1 MTKKLIRF
9 DWAIKR
15 ILRDKEN
22 FDILEGFLSE
32 LLGQTIQIEQIL
44 ESESNQETDTDKH
57 NRVDLL
63 VKNQLGELVIIEVQN
78 SKEYDYF
85 HRMLFGT
92 SKVITQYIKQGDPYA
107 NIKKVISVTIAYFD
121 LGQGKDYVYHGTNRF
136 VGIHFHDELEL
147 ANKQKTLYKKNQVQ
161 DIFPEYWIIKADQ
174 FNDKIVNALDEWI
187 YFLKNSEVLEGF
199 SAKGLQQ
206 AKEKLDELRMSE
218 KERREYQHYLKN
230 LMNIASERHTK
241 NADIEELLV
250 KREEKGKIE
259 GKIEEKIEVAQNG
272 IKAGLDN
279 KTISMLTGLSEEEI
293 QQLREKKNRN

>member
-1 MTKKLIRF
+1 
-9 DWAIKR
+9 
-15 ILRDKEN
+15 
-22 FDILEGFLSE
+22 
-32 LLGQTIQIEQIL
+32 
-44 ESESNQETDTDKH
+44 
-57 NRVDLL
+57 
-63 VKNQLGELVIIEVQN
+63 
-78 SKEYDYF
+78 
-85 HRMLFGT
+85 
-92 SKVITQYIKQGDPYA
+92 
-107 NIKKVISVTIAYFD
+107 TIAYFD

-293 QQLREKKNRN
+293 QQLREERKS

>member
-32 LLGQTIQIEQIL
+32 LLSQAIKIEQIL

-63 VKNQLGELVIIEVQN
+63 VRNQLGELVIIEVQN

-107 NIKKVISVTIAYFD
+107 NVKKVISITIAYFD

-147 ANKQKTLYKKNQVQ
+147 ANKQKTLYRKNQVQ
-161 DIFPEYWIIKADQ
+161 DIFPEYWIIKADK
-174 FNDKIVNALDEWI
+174 FDNKISNALDEWI
-187 YFLKNSEVLEGF
+187 YFLKNSEILEGF
-199 SAKGLQQ
+199 SAKGLQE
-206 AKEKLDELRMSE
+206 AKKKLDELQMSDQDWKEYQKYLKHLMDIASEQHTKQADIQDLIE
-218 KERREYQHYLKN
+218 KERK
-230 LMNIASERHTK
+230 
-241 NADIEELLV
+241 
-250 KREEKGKIE
+250 
-259 GKIEEKIEVAQNG
+259 EEKIAVAQNG

-279 KTISMLTGLSEEEI
+279 KTISLLTGLSETEI
-293 QQLREKKNRN
+293 QQLREGMKS

>member
-85 HRMLFGT
+85 HRMLYGT
-92 SKVITQYIKQGDPYA
+92 SKVITEYIRKGDPYS
-107 NIKKVISVTIAYFD
+107 NVKKVISITIAYFD
-121 LGQGKDYVYHGTNRF
+121 LGQGEDYVYHGINSF
-136 VGIHFHDELEL
+136 KGIHKGDILSLAERQKELYE
-147 ANKQKTLYKKNQVQ
+147 KEEVYQ
-161 DIFPEYWIIKADQ
+161 IFPEYW
-174 FNDKIVNALDEWI
+174 L
-187 YFLKNSEVLEGF
+187 LK
-199 SAKGLQQ
+199 
-206 AKEKLDELRMSE
+206 
-218 KERREYQHYLKN
+218 
-230 LMNIASERHTK
+230 
-241 NADIEELLV
+241 
-250 KREEKGKIE
+250 
-259 GKIEEKIEVAQNG
+259 
-272 IKAGLDN
+272 
-279 KTISMLTGLSEEEI
+279 
-293 QQLREKKNRN
+293 